1 MTRSGPDQQLLPSA
15 AALLAF
21 CFWLLAL
28 PLSSAAA
35 QPGDVKA
42 LMSLLGR
49 VHRVELSYQETVE
62 SGLIDIPIS
71 TRGRMVYEAP
81 DHIRRISDQNEG
93 FVLDGNRMQLISDG
107 RFVKELVV
115 SDIAPLQAMVGALR
129 ATFAGDLAKLRADY
143 RLDYRA
149 AEGHWTLD
157 LEPRNS
163 GLSAVFRRIEMVGD
177 GATIRT
183 ILMEEPNGDR
193 RTLHMRML
201 SREPATLD

>member
-1 MTRSGPDQQLLPSA
+1 MTRFGPDQQLLPSA

-21 CFWLLAL
+21 CLWLLAL

-42 LMSLLGR
+42 LMSLLRR

-62 SGLIDIPIS
+62 SGLIDTPIS

-93 FVLDGNRMQLISDG
+93 FVLDGDRMQLIADG
-107 RFVKELVV
+107 RVVKELVV

-129 ATFAGDLAKLRADY
+129 ATFAGDLVKLRADY
-143 RLDYRA
+143 RMDYRSA
-149 AEGHWTLD
+149 RGHWTLA
-157 LEPRNS
+157 LEPRS
-163 GLSAVFRRIEMVGD
+163 GGLFAMFRRIEMIGD
-177 GATIRT
+177 GATIST
-183 ILMEEPNGDR
+183 IVMDEPNGDR
-193 RTLHMRML
+193 RILHMRML
-201 SREPATLD
+201 SREPAKLD